1 MFNNKKIIVIRNI
14 IILVII
20 VLFVAVLALIFRSE
34 NCVNYECFQRNMVKC
49 ERATYINEE
58 PVAAWHYEVKG
69 EKDGECQTEVTLLL
83 AKQGEL
89 GLDELEGLSM
99 TCSYPLGVSAYP
111 DKDLSVC
118 HGRLKEDL
126 QGIIIEKL
134 HKYVLEN
141 LGEISEKLGGV

>member
-1 MFNNKKIIVIRNI
+1 MINDKKITMIRGI
-14 IILVII
+14 IIIAI
-20 VLFVAVLALIFRSE
+20 VALLFAALALTFRSE
-34 NCVNYECFQRNMVKC
+34 DCVNYECFQRNMVKC
-49 ERATYINEE
+49 FPASYINEE
-58 PVAAWHYEVKG
+58 PVAAWYYEVKG
-69 EKDGECQTEVTLLL
+69 EKAGECQVEVTLLL

-126 QGIIIEKL
+126 QGVIIEKL

-141 LGEISEKLGGV
+141 LGEISLP